1 MNISELQN
9 KYNNQEIKVEDH
21 ARQVLEKIKE
31 NDLNSFITIDSER
44 VLADARALD
53 EKKSRGEDL
62 GPLFGVS
69 FGIKDNILTKGL
81 RTTAASKA
89 LEDFIPVYDAS
100 VVEKLRQA
108 DALIIGKTNM
118 DEFAM
123 GGSSETSYF
132 GNTINPFNKDMI
144 PGGSSSGSA
153 AAVAGDEVVVSL
165 GTDTGGSVRN
175 PANYCNVVGFAPSYG
190 AISRYGVISMANSFD
205 RVGIIANNVEDIKK
219 VFEVSA
225 GLDKMDFTS
234 ISLDEKEEIKSLEGV
249 KIAYA
254 KLTDSYEV
262 DDQVKKNY
270 EKTLEHL
277 RKEGAILE
285 EVHVHLLS
293 RINQVYTIIMSV
305 EVASNMS
312 RIDGIRYGASIK
324 DEKDVVDLYKSN
336 RTQNFGEEI
345 KRRISLGNFFSSN
358 ENDQVYYK
366 KAMQVRQMLRNMFDE
381 ILKDK
386 QFFIS
391 PTNTQLPYEVGS
403 RLDDANA
410 AYDSGMFNTIT
421 NIINLPSISLPVE
434 KDKLGS
440 VQVIARRNCD
450 YELLDFAQ
458 LLERS
463 LN

>member
-53 EKKSRGEDL
+53 EKKSMGEDL

>member
-1 MNISELQN
+1 MKISELQN
-9 KYNNQEIKVEDH
+9 KYKNGQLTVQDH
-21 ARQVLEKIKE
+21 ARGLLKKIKD
-31 NDLNSFITIDSER
+31 NKLNSFITIDEESLLEN
-44 VLADARALD
+44 AKALD
-53 EKKSRGEDL
+53 KKMEKGQEL

-69 FGIKDNILTKGL
+69 FAIKDNILTKGL
-81 RTTAASKA
+81 RTTAASRG
-89 LEDFIPVYDAS
+89 LEDFLPVYDAT
-100 VVEKLRQA
+100 VIEKLKAA
-108 DALIIGKTNM
+108 DALIVGKTNM

-132 GNTINPFNKDMI
+132 GNTINPFNPDMI

-153 AAVAGDEVVVSL
+153 AAVAGDEVVISL

-175 PANYCNVVGFAPSYG
+175 PANYCNVIGFAPSYG

-205 RVGIIANNVEDIKK
+205 RVGIIGKNVEDIKR
-219 VFEVSA
+219 VFEVAA
-225 GLDKMDFTS
+225 GLDEMDFTS
-234 ISLDEKEEIKSLEGV
+234 IELEKKDEIKSIKGL

-254 KLTDSYEV
+254 KLTDSYQV
-262 DDQVKKNY
+262 DEQVKKNY
-270 EKTLEHL
+270 DKTIQHL
-277 RKEGAILE
+277 KDQGAILE

-293 RINQVYTIIMSV
+293 RINQVYTILMSV

-312 RIDGIRYGASIK
+312 RVDGIRYGTSVT
-324 DEKDVVDLYKSN
+324 DVKDVVDLYKTN
-336 RTQNFGEEI
+336 RTKNFGEEI

-358 ENDQVYYK
+358 ENDQIYYK
-366 KAMQVRQMLRNMFDE
+366 KAMQVRQLLKDMFDK
-381 ILKDK
+381 ILSEND
-386 QFFIS
+386 FFIS

-434 KDKLGS
+434 KDYLGS
-440 VQVIARRNCD
+440 VQIIGKRNSD
-450 YELLDFAQ
+450 YELLDLAE

>member
-1 MNISELQN
+1 MNINNLQEKYRNN
-9 KYNNQEIKVEDH
+9 KISVEDY
-21 ARQVLEKIKE
+21 AKSVLEKIKS
-31 NDLNSFITIDSER
+31 NDLNSFITIDEEK
-44 VLADARALD
+44 VLEDARALD
-53 EKKSRGEDL
+53 KKKQNGEKL
-62 GPLFGVS
+62 GSLFGVS
-69 FGIKDNILTKGL
+69 FGIKDNILTDGL

-89 LEDFIPVYDAS
+89 LEDFIPVFDAT
-100 VVEKLRQA
+100 VIKKLKEA

-132 GNTINPFNKDMI
+132 GNTINPFNKNMI

-153 AAVAGDEVVVSL
+153 ASVAGDEVLVSL

-205 RVGIIANNVEDIKK
+205 RVGVIGNSVEDVRK
-219 VFEVSA
+219 VFEVSQ
-225 GLDKMDFTS
+225 GRDQMDFTS
-234 ISLDEKEEIKSLEGV
+234 INLENKEKIESLKGV

-254 KLTDSYEV
+254 KLLDTYEA
-262 DDQVKKNY
+262 DEQVRKNY
-270 EKTLEHL
+270 EKTIEIL
-277 RKEGAILE
+277 KEQGAVLE
-285 EVHVHLLS
+285 EVELHLLS

-312 RIDGIRYGASIK
+312 RVDGIRYGTSTADST
-324 DEKDVVDLYKSN
+324 DVIDMYKKN
-336 RTQNFGEEI
+336 RSENFGEEI
-345 KRRISLGNFFSSN
+345 KRRIALGNFFSSKDN
-358 ENDQVYYK
+358 SQVYYK
-366 KAMQVRQMLRNMFDE
+366 KAMQVRQLLKEMFEE
-381 ILKDK
+381 ILMDNS
-386 QFFIS
+386 FFIS

-421 NIINLPSISLPVE
+421 NIINLPSISVPVE

-440 VQVIARRNCD
+440 VQIIARRND
-450 YELLDFAQ
+450 DFNLLDCAE
-458 LLERS
+458 LVERS